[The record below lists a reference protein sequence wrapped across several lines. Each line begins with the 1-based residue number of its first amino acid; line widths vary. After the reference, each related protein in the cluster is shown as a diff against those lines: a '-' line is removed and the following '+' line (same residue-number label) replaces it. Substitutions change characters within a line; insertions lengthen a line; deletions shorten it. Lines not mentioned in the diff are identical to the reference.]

1 MTQFEV
7 ERSRVSYTD
16 DEKRAPFPGPICDS
30 SHLYPMVLEVPVLEM
45 LSRSLMSIM
54 AAAAEV
60 VVGGSTSLSLSLPPP
75 PVLPLQRP
83 PDPDCSAENGNL
95 AWASALTAAGTAAEA
110 AAADLR

>member
-1 MTQFEV
+1 
-7 ERSRVSYTD
+7 
-16 DEKRAPFPGPICDS
+16 
-30 SHLYPMVLEVPVLEM
+30 MVLEVPVLEM

-75 PVLPLQRP
+75 PLLPLQRP

-95 AWASALTAAGTAAEA
+95 AWASAFTAAGTAAEA

>member
-1 MTQFEV
+1 
-7 ERSRVSYTD
+7 
-16 DEKRAPFPGPICDS
+16 
-30 SHLYPMVLEVPVLEM
+30 MVLEVPVLEM

-60 VVGGSTSLSLSLPPP
+60 VVGGSTSLSLPPP
-75 PVLPLQRP
+75 TLLPLQRP

-95 AWASALTAAGTAAEA
+95 AWASAFTEAGTAAEA